1 MKRSLLKYTIEGS
14 VILLSILLSFYVED
28 IRQNKENREK
38 KDQYLYD
45 LSSTLESDLEQIDNL
60 LKTLYRSTDLITEI
74 QNDIDQ
80 GHTLFS
86 DIDAVNKILDIEVGI
101 SFFPQDGIFDQ
112 MISTGSFELIKNM
125 ELKKLLLEMYN
136 HQKDRNF
143 ATSTE
148 IDQFNIRLRNEVL
161 DQFRISFNYNSYDGA
176 FYGSRSVN
184 KYKFNQNYYLSNT
197 FYGLLSQAKTY
208 ANMYTRLLK
217 DIEKSYLTS
226 LALAREE
233 VKDYRE

>member
-14 VILLSILLSFYVED
+14 VILLSILLSFYIED

-80 GHTLFS
+80 SHTLFS

-136 HQKDRNF
+136 HQKI
-143 ATSTE
+143 E
-148 IDQFNIRLRNEVL
+148 ILPHRLR
-161 DQFRISFNYNSYDGA
+161 
-176 FYGSRSVN
+176 
-184 KYKFNQNYYLSNT
+184 
-197 FYGLLSQAKTY
+197 
-208 ANMYTRLLK
+208 
-217 DIEKSYLTS
+217 LTN
-226 LALAREE
+226 LIF
-233 VKDYRE
+233 D

>member
-60 LKTLYRSTDLITEI
+60 LKTLYRSTDLITEV

-80 GHTLFS
+80 NHTLFS

-148 IDQFNIRLRNEVL
+148 IDQFKDR
-161 DQFRISFNYNSYDGA
+161 
-176 FYGSRSVN
+176 
-184 KYKFNQNYYLSNT
+184 KSN
-197 FYGLLSQAKTY
+197 
-208 ANMYTRLLK
+208 
-217 DIEKSYLTS
+217 
-226 LALAREE
+226 
-233 VKDYRE
+233 V

>member
-60 LKTLYRSTDLITEI
+60 LKTLYRSTDLITEV

-80 GHTLFS
+80 NHTLFS

-101 SFFPQDGIFDQ
+101 SFRKMGF
-112 MISTGSFELIKNM
+112 SIK
-125 ELKKLLLEMYN
+125 
-136 HQKDRNF
+136 
-143 ATSTE
+143 
-148 IDQFNIRLRNEVL
+148 
-161 DQFRISFNYNSYDGA
+161 
-176 FYGSRSVN
+176 
-184 KYKFNQNYYLSNT
+184 
-197 FYGLLSQAKTY
+197 
-208 ANMYTRLLK
+208 
-217 DIEKSYLTS
+217 
-226 LALAREE
+226 
-233 VKDYRE
+233 

>member
-60 LKTLYRSTDLITEI
+60 LKTLYRSTDLITEV

-80 GHTLFS
+80 NHTLFS

-125 ELKKLLLEMYN
+125 ELK
-136 HQKDRNF
+136 
-143 ATSTE
+143 
-148 IDQFNIRLRNEVL
+148 
-161 DQFRISFNYNSYDGA
+161 NYC
-176 FYGSRSVN
+176 
-184 KYKFNQNYYLSNT
+184 
-197 FYGLLSQAKTY
+197 
-208 ANMYTRLLK
+208 
-217 DIEKSYLTS
+217 
-226 LALAREE
+226 
-233 VKDYRE
+233 

>member
-1 MKRSLLKYTIEGS
+1 
-14 VILLSILLSFYVED
+14 
-28 IRQNKENREK
+28 
-38 KDQYLYD
+38 
-45 LSSTLESDLEQIDNL
+45 
-60 LKTLYRSTDLITEI
+60 
-74 QNDIDQ
+74 
-80 GHTLFS
+80 
-86 DIDAVNKILDIEVGI
+86 
-101 SFFPQDGIFDQ
+101 

-184 KYKFNQNYYLSNT
+184 KYKFNQNIICLIP
-197 FYGLLSQAKTY
+197 F
-208 ANMYTRLLK
+208 M
-217 DIEKSYLTS
+217 DC
-226 LALAREE
+226 
-233 VKDYRE
+233 YRKQRPMQTCTLDSSKILRSHI